1 MFKTRRIPYVK
12 IFIQLRHDIFT
23 QILLKGD
30 SFTYNTFIA
39 NGLSEIVK
47 SIFSINSVSGHIIYF
62 CLSFGKGHSI
72 FFIYLRWLK
81 TVSSTYICMGCYN
94 HSLSLNATIMVSKN
108 CPIIGKNVGTIFMTQ
123 YVTIATV

>member
-62 CLSFGKGHSI
+62 CLSFGKVTQS
-72 FFIYLRWLK
+72 F
-81 TVSSTYICMGCYN
+81 SST
-94 HSLSLNATIMVSKN
+94 
-108 CPIIGKNVGTIFMTQ
+108 
-123 YVTIATV
+123 